1 MHPSALDVSAVVE
14 SANRRLFQRIHF
26 DADVRLYSDRAMWP
40 TRLLDIS
47 LKGALVER
55 PENWDAPVGK
65 IQRLEI
71 RMHQTL
77 VISVNAH
84 IAHVTPTN
92 VGYRFQRIDLD
103 SFVRL
108 KRLIELNL
116 GDPNLLNRELSN
128 LV

>member
-1 MHPSALDVSAVVE
+1 MNAVVE
-14 SANRRLFQRIHF
+14 AANRRLFQRIHF

-47 LKGALVER
+47 LKGALLER
-55 PENWDAPVGK
+55 PEGWESVLGK

-71 RMHQTL
+71 RMHTTL

-84 IAHVTPTN
+84 VAHIGPTTL
-92 VGYRFQRIDLD
+92 GYRFQRIDLD

-116 GDPNLLNRELSN
+116 GDPQLLNRELSN